1 MGDSGFERLPVEQPV
16 RHLGIIGSAAV
27 LPHKVENKIMDFLEK
42 LAARNAQF
50 TEQGFEPDLKIMPSE
65 RTMIV
70 GCVDPRVDP
79 MDVLQLKPGEAVVV
93 RNVGGR
99 VTPALIETMAILRTV
114 AQAAGKDMGAGWNL
128 IILQHTDCGIKGC
141 YHHAPELLAPYMG
154 VPLAELDELAITDPR
169 AAVGIDIARLRA
181 ASGLSGGF
189 RVTGLVY

>member
-1 MGDSGFERLPVEQPV
+1 
-16 RHLGIIGSAAV
+16 
-27 LPHKVENKIMDFLEK
+27 MDFLET
-42 LAARNAQF
+42 LAARNAEF
-50 TEQGFEPDLKIMPSE
+50 AEHGFKPELKIMPSE

-154 VPLAELDELAITDPR
+154 VPLVELDELAITDPH

-189 RVTGLVY
+189 RVTGLVYDIATGKIDTVIPPAVLREDDV